1 MGILYV
7 VATPIGNLEDIT
19 LRALKI
25 LEEVDLILCED
36 TRVTRKLLDHYGLKK
51 STLAY
56 HQHTTPGQVNQL
68 ISLILGNRST
78 ALVTDA
84 GTPGLSD
91 PGGSLIK
98 AAIKSGVE
106 VMPVPGPSALTAAIS
121 VAGWAMDKFLF
132 LGFLPHKKGRQM
144 LIKKITESEYPV
156 VLFESVHRIDKLLN
170 ELSQLHSAR
179 EILVGRELTKKFE
192 TVYRGAVEAVKN
204 QLTFSETKGE
214 FVVIISP
221 TNYK

>member
-1 MGILYV
+1 
-7 VATPIGNLEDIT
+7 
-19 LRALKI
+19 
-25 LEEVDLILCED
+25 
-36 TRVTRKLLDHYGLKK
+36 
-51 STLAY
+51 
-56 HQHTTPGQVNQL
+56 
-68 ISLILGNRST
+68 
-78 ALVTDA
+78 
-84 GTPGLSD
+84 
-91 PGGSLIK
+91 
-98 AAIKSGVE
+98 
-106 VMPVPGPSALTAAIS
+106 

-132 LGFLPHKKGRQM
+132 LGFLPHKKGRQT